1 MIMSRRRP
9 VQQGQKP
16 DDQTPETAKRR
27 PDRAEREAMRKERAR
42 DAGLAMKEYEAERRA
57 VLANTER
64 LRAHGWQIISC
75 NGNYCLV
82 WGHGREVLMLWKD
95 GAWVQVF
102 EVSRGCR
109 LAG

>member
-1 MIMSRRRP
+1 MA
-9 VQQGQKP
+9 P
-16 DDQTPETAKRR
+16 D
-27 PDRAEREAMRKERAR
+27 
-42 DAGLAMKEYEAERRA
+42 
-57 VLANTER
+57 TEL

-75 NGNYCLV
+75 NGPYCLV

-95 GAWVQVF
+95 GAWVQVY